1 MSPVPATSL
10 AGGLNEPL
18 EHALHEPGTVA
29 GSRWHQLA
37 GRLRAGVS
45 QRLGYALADQ
55 VVYSIGNMVVAAML
69 SRHCRQREFGIYI
82 LTQRT
87 MDVLIQLCNVFLWGP
102 FTFNL
107 PGTPQ
112 HRRGTY
118 QGSIFGLQTLFCVVF
133 SMALWCAS
141 HWASVPARGI
151 YYGTF
156 APLVITGGGI
166 LFREFTRRMYFSHLR
181 LKEAFWTDVATVVL
195 QIAGVE
201 WLYYT
206 GRLDVAHT
214 LLVLCFGAVAVS
226 FWWIFREWNSFRV
239 EVSATWL
246 DLKMNLHLGRWFLG
260 SNMVFLASSQCN
272 PWVLSALL
280 GGSAVGA
287 YAVCESVVN
296 IPRVA
301 LTSMQNVMGPMIAR
315 ARNEGGRM
323 QLGAIVRKL
332 DRNLLLGSIVF
343 ALGILAVGPWV
354 AQLIFKAVPAN
365 ARLLLAFLAVNLV
378 AYAATLAQSYGLTAL
393 GRADTTFYANALG
406 LVVQAAVCFFLV
418 RHLQVPGAA
427 AAMLLGSVV
436 VLGVRG
442 LFFRRE
448 MARA

>member
-1 MSPVPATSL
+1 MSSVPATNL
-10 AGGLNEPL
+10 PGGMNEPMNQRHVVAGG
-18 EHALHEPGTVA
+18 
-29 GSRWHQLA
+29 RWLQLVTK
-37 GRLRAGVS
+37 LRAGLS

-87 MDVLIQLCNVFLWGP
+87 MDVLIQLSNVFLWGP

-112 HRRGTY
+112 DRKGTY
-118 QGSIFGLQTLFCVVF
+118 QGSIFWLQTMFCIVF
-133 SMALWCAS
+133 SVVLWFAT

-156 APLVITGGGI
+156 APLVVTGGGI
-166 LFREFTRRMYFSHLR
+166 LFREFTRRMYFAHMR
-181 LKEAFWTDVATVVL
+181 LKEAFWTDAVTVLL

-201 WLYYT
+201 WLYLT
-206 GRLDVAHT
+206 KRLDVAHT
-214 LLVLCFGAVAVS
+214 LWVLCFGAVTVS
-226 FWWIFREWNSFRV
+226 FWWIFREWKSFRV
-239 EVSATWL
+239 EASATWL
-246 DLKMNLHLGRWFLG
+246 DLKMNLRLGRWFLG

-315 ARNEGGRM
+315 ARNEGGRL
-323 QLGAIVRKL
+323 QLAAMVRKL

-343 ALGILAVGPWV
+343 ALGILIVGPWV
-354 AQLIFKAVPAN
+354 AQLIFKAAPAN
-365 ARLLLAFLAVNLV
+365 ARVLLAFLAVNLV
-378 AYAATLAQSYGLTAL
+378 TYAATLAQSYGLTAL
-393 GRADTTFYANALG
+393 GRADTTFYANASG
-406 LVVQAAVCFFLV
+406 LIVQASVCFYLV

-442 LFFRRE
+442 LFFHRE

>member
-1 MSPVPATSL
+1 MSSVPRADL
-10 AGGLNEPL
+10 AGGLDEPL
-18 EHALHEPGTVA
+18 IVTG
-29 GSRWHQLA
+29 
-37 GRLRAGVS
+37 GRSLNVLGKLRTRVS

-69 SRHCRQREFGIYI
+69 SRHCRSREFGIYI

-87 MDVLIQLCNVFLWGP
+87 MDVLIQVCNVFLWGP

-107 PGTPQ
+107 PGTPED
-112 HRRGTY
+112 RRGAY
-118 QGSIFGLQTLFCVVF
+118 QGSIFGLQIGFCVLLSV
-133 SMALWCAS
+133 ALWFACR
-141 HWASVPARGI
+141 WASVPARGI

-156 APLVITGGGI
+156 APLVLTGGGI
-166 LFREFTRRMYFSHLR
+166 LFREFTRRMYFSHMR
-181 LKEAFWTDVATVVL
+181 LKEAFWTEVATVLL
-195 QIAGVE
+195 QVAGVE
-201 WLYYT
+201 WLYTT

-214 LLVLCFGAVAVS
+214 LVALCLGAVAVS
-226 FWWIFREWNSFRV
+226 FWWLFREWHSFRI
-239 EVSATWL
+239 ERAATWL
-246 DLKMNLHLGRWFLG
+246 DFKMNLQLGRWFLG

-301 LTSMQNVMGPMIAR
+301 LTSMQNVMGPVIAR
-315 ARNEGGRM
+315 ARNEGGRSE
-323 QLGAIVRKL
+323 LRTVVRKL
-332 DRNLLLGSIVF
+332 DRNLLAGSIVF

-354 AQLIFKAVPAN
+354 AQLIFKAAPAN
-365 ARLLLAFLAVNLV
+365 ARTLLAFLAINLV

-406 LVVQAAVCFFLV
+406 LLVQASVCFYLV

-436 VLGVRG
+436 VLSVRG